1 MYEVITEPLYDGA
14 VNAIVTCPLPL
25 VAVPIV
31 GALGAPAG
39 VTEFEA
45 ELAELV
51 PTLLVA
57 VTVKV

>member
-1 MYEVITEPLYDGA
+1 MVDPPLATGA
-14 VNAIVTCPLPL
+14 VNATVAVVCPVA

-31 GALGAPAG
+31 GGSATVAGSVVIEPEGADDAD
-39 VTEFEA
+39 T
-45 ELAELV
+45 